1 MAKAKR
7 RIKPLGWLVIFIFTA
22 SALFGVIYSVSKL
35 IPVISKKYFYQ
46 RGYMEYVEKY
56 SEEYNIDPLYVYTVI
71 KVESNFNPN
80 ADSSAGAKGLMQ
92 IMPISFE
99 EVSIKLGEQDSV
111 SFGDMKDPETNIR
124 YGCFILR
131 QLLDEFG
138 DWEIASAAYNGGI
151 GNVQSWLND
160 GIISS
165 ENFDP
170 SAIPIDETRHYVNK
184 IANTYESYIN
194 LYGGEY

>member
-1 MAKAKR
+1 MK
-7 RIKPLGWLVIFIFTA
+7 
-22 SALFGVIYSVSKL
+22 
-35 IPVISKKYFYQ
+35 
-46 RGYMEYVEKY
+46 YVEKY

>member
-22 SALFGVIYSVSKL
+22 SVLFGVIYSVSKL

-46 RGYMEYVEKY
+46 RGYMKYVEKY